1 MICFA
6 VLQMPSKSVA
16 ARETTEML
24 SYKTNSEIWDSFKAY
39 FKNV

>member
-6 VLQMPSKSVA
+6 VQMPSKCVA

-24 SYKTNSEIWDSFKAY
+24 SCKTNSEIWES
-39 FKNV
+39 